1 MEGKG
6 RVGSSSSSS
15 YTAKIFGP
23 KEPSSSANFNSIFPP
38 PSKSIQGTS
47 RNILSS
53 KHGSLDQRK
62 ESATCNLSS
71 SLYYGGQD
79 VYSQSTHNHT
89 HTTVKET
96 KSLTLQN
103 VVSNQINKDQNRDN
117 NDANSSDASRGNWWQ
132 GIIYIHPNQM
142 MFVTEFTS
150 LFTIL
155 LEASLSASL

>member
-15 YTAKIFGP
+15 FTAQLFGP

-38 PSKSIQGTS
+38 FKGTA

-53 KHGSLDQRK
+53 KHGSLEQRK
-62 ESATCNLSS
+62 EAGTCNLSS

-79 VYSQSTHNHT
+79 VYSHPTHNHT
-89 HTTVKET
+89 YPT
-96 KSLTLQN
+96 
-103 VVSNQINKDQNRDN
+103 INKDQNRDN

-132 GIIYIHPNQM
+132 G
-142 MFVTEFTS
+142 S
-150 LFTIL
+150 LYY
-155 LEASLSASL
+155 